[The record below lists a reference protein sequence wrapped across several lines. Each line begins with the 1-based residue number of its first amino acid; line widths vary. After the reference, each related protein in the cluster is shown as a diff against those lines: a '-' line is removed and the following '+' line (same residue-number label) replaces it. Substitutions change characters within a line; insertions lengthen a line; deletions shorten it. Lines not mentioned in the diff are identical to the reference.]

1 MSVLNSADIFVFIS
15 DYSDF
20 SDYSDCSDY
29 SEYSDYSEN
38 SEIPEYPKV
47 GIFPKNSTKL
57 LKNSLSLQR

>member
-15 DYSDF
+15 DYSNF
-20 SDYSDCSDY
+20 SDYSDC
-29 SEYSDYSEN
+29 SDYSEN

-57 LKNSLSLQR
+57 SKNCLSLQR